1 MPLNL
6 PVLDDREFSDL
17 VAEAVAM
24 IPRYAPS
31 WTDQN
36 PSDPGITIVEL
47 LAYFTE
53 MLVYRLDRISL
64 ESKINFLR
72 LLRGSKDT
80 EENSSDN
87 LKELSTDQ
95 VDALIKQQVL
105 ELKQPHRA
113 VTEDDFEFLAKQA
126 VLRGSDTIN
135 VVRAQCFVGK
145 NLAADEYHRDTD
157 RPGHISVVLIAGET
171 DPSSANKAKILVEE
185 ANQSTYADLTQKVQE
200 DLAPRCLLTTRLH
213 AVSPCYIWFLISG
226 DIRSRS
232 ASTLD
237 DLQNIA
243 TEELDHYFS
252 PFQGGRDGRGWP
264 FGRNLYLSEIVDV
277 LERIPEVDFIENIRI
292 LGMALKSEEL
302 SKDQARIGIQ
312 VGVSATVG
320 VDSLLGTAGA
330 NNKDRLILDGT
341 GKLSGIML
349 KPYELIK
356 VVFQEA
362 ESDNGYKG

>member
-126 VLRGSDTIN
+126 
-135 VVRAQCFVGK
+135 
-145 NLAADEYHRDTD
+145 
-157 RPGHISVVLIAGET
+157 
-171 DPSSANKAKILVEE
+171 
-185 ANQSTYADLTQKVQE
+185 
-200 DLAPRCLLTTRLH
+200 
-213 AVSPCYIWFLISG
+213 
-226 DIRSRS
+226 RS
-232 ASTLD
+232 
-237 DLQNIA
+237 
-243 TEELDHYFS
+243 
-252 PFQGGRDGRGWP
+252 
-264 FGRNLYLSEIVDV
+264 
-277 LERIPEVDFIENIRI
+277 
-292 LGMALKSEEL
+292 
-302 SKDQARIGIQ
+302 
-312 VGVSATVG
+312 
-320 VDSLLGTAGA
+320 
-330 NNKDRLILDGT
+330 
-341 GKLSGIML
+341 
-349 KPYELIK
+349 
-356 VVFQEA
+356 
-362 ESDNGYKG
+362 